1 MKTNWNKEE
10 VNGLLDEMFILVMD
24 APRIRG
30 DEQFNAKE
38 QFKLD
43 KGLLLPTLEVNRW
56 HKGERGEI
64 AELTDFEM
72 KAMGVW
78 GNSIVLQ
85 SPQYWREATHE
96 EVETALKAEAK
107 KLKGKTL
114 QNIYNS
120 SKSFTFDDSF
130 LIEYNRTD
138 NRVYIRN
145 SNYRDVYDLMNNGKW
160 ATIVTKPEV
169 NEFTIK
175 ELEELT
181 GKTNIKIIK

>member
-10 VNGLLDEMFILVMD
+10 VNGLLDGLLKQYYSYK
-24 APRIRG
+24 PWK
-30 DEQFNAKE
+30 FNTSTLNEYK
-38 QFKLD
+38 KD
-43 KGLLLPTLEVNRW
+43 NGLLPTLEVNRW
-56 HKGERGEI
+56 YKGERGEI

-160 ATIVTKPEV
+160 AEIITKPEV